1 MMGGFR
7 VIAAVLAA
15 TIGLGTA
22 VRAQEKLAI
31 AEVMQVG
38 DAAVVGGTVV
48 PYKEVVLAAQ
58 IPGLV
63 RFIAGREGDTFRA
76 NTLLVQI
83 DDDDLQARRR
93 AAVAEITAAQNALA
107 NARIQYSRELI
118 SPTINRNMSRP
129 TGFGAPSMFDYFM
142 TRPLSNFTG
151 QSNTWVERYADLQS
165 QGNALSEAS
174 GRLARAWAALEE
186 IDTKI
191 RDARL
196 SAPFDGVIVA
206 KLVEVGDTVQPGQ
219 PLLRFAYVDYL
230 RIQAEVPVRLVAS
243 LRRGM
248 FVPARLDVGSGI
260 IVNARVSQIYPVAD
274 QARHTVT
281 VKFDLPRGV
290 PGGPGMYAEIRVP
303 DPASQARQVPTVP
316 RRALVQRGS
325 LLGVYVMRDGK
336 PTLRLVRVGSAAEG
350 DRVTIISG
358 LKGGEQVVV
367 DPPRDFGN
375 RDAGATEGKE

>member
-1 MMGGFR
+1 MADLKHLS
-7 VIAAVLAA
+7 VALVVAASFATPAA
-15 TIGLGTA
+15 
-22 VRAQEKLAI
+22 AQEKLAI

-58 IPGLV
+58 TPGLV
-63 RFIAGREGDTFRA
+63 RFIAGREGDTFRS

-93 AAVAEITAAQNALA
+93 ASVAEITAAQNAQS

-118 SPTINRNMSRP
+118 SPTINRNLTRP
-129 TGFGAPSMFDYFM
+129 TGFGVPSMFDYFM
-142 TRPLSNFTG
+142 SRPMSNFTG
-151 QSNTWVERYADLQS
+151 QSNTWVERYADLHTQS
-165 QGNALSEAS
+165 NAFSEAS
-174 GRLARAWAALEE
+174 GRLARAWASLEE

-196 SAPFDGVIVA
+196 AAPFDGVIVA

-219 PLLRFAYVDYL
+219 ALLRFAYVDYL

-243 LRRGM
+243 LERGM
-248 FVPARLDVGSGI
+248 FVPARLDVGTGI
-260 IVNARVSQIYPVAD
+260 IVNARVSQIYPIAD
-274 QARHTVT
+274 QSRHTVT

-303 DPASQARQVPTVP
+303 DAASQAKQVPTVP

-325 LLGVYVMRDGK
+325 LLGVYVMRDGE
-336 PTLRLVRVGSAAEG
+336 PTLRLVRVGSATEG

-367 DPPRDFGN
+367 DPPRDLGN
-375 RDAGATEGKE
+375 RGKSAEEE